1 MNSGLPGGDARA
13 GLGQGAVIREVADR
27 LLAGEPL
34 RSMTR
39 VMNDRHG
46 FGMVPRQW
54 GRVLRSPRDAGARE
68 HRGQIVKAYAWE
80 PILDPQRW
88 ERVKAALP
96 EREKPGRPPKHP
108 LVGGISR
115 CGVCGTQLG
124 HDADATSR
132 RR

>member
-54 GRVLRSPRDAGARE
+54 GRVLGSPRDAGARE

-96 EREKPGRPPKHP
+96 AGEARSAP
-108 LVGGISR
+108 
-115 CGVCGTQLG
+115 
-124 HDADATSR
+124 
-132 RR
+132 